1 MLSSFE
7 LIGMIPF
14 RTEIIQGVVV
24 NVSGIKWSFVGAIV
38 TAIIVV
44 GKCTTCLLNRNLVK
58 LPVQVVLYE
67 HPQVII
73 GTEPL
78 LIRDTRSPNC
88 SRKSSLIRSFTMHQ
102 RRYIAR

>member
-1 MLSSFE
+1 
-7 LIGMIPF
+7 MIPF

-24 NVSGIKWSFVGAIV
+24 NVSGLKWSFVGTIV

-44 GKCTTCLLNRNLVK
+44 GKCTALFIEQESCK

-73 GTEPL
+73 GRAAFDPGHKVSELFKKIIPHKV
-78 LIRDTRSPNC
+78 IYHAP
-88 SRKSSLIRSFTMHQ
+88 
-102 RRYIAR
+102 A